1 MRRRNTSSK
10 KAKNQK
16 VQRISKLL
24 LECDSWALLN
34 IKMVLNG
41 YELDE
46 DVILI
51 LIHLSFIEFN
61 ANSFYAYDDYELKKK
76 MRNNA
81 HHILIEICKNKN
93 VELNENMISTILKK
107 VIFTNTAEKFTKEEL
122 HEMLM
127 SLIQRNPEAVKTA
140 YNQYSMFAKYKV

>member
-1 MRRRNTSSK
+1 
-10 KAKNQK
+10 
-16 VQRISKLL
+16 
-24 LECDSWALLN
+24 
-34 IKMVLNG
+34 MVLNG

-51 LIHLSFIEFN
+51 LIHMSFIEFN

-81 HHILIEICKNKN
+81 RHILIEICKNMK

-107 VIFTNTAEKFTKEEL
+107 VIFTNSTEKFSKEEL
-122 HEMLM
+122 HDILM
-127 SLIQRNPEAVKTA
+127 ALIQRNPTAVKAA
-140 YNQYSMFAKYKV
+140 YRQYSMFAKYKV

>member
-1 MRRRNTSSK
+1 
-10 KAKNQK
+10 
-16 VQRISKLL
+16 
-24 LECDSWALLN
+24 
-34 IKMVLNG
+34 MVLNG

-51 LIHLSFIEFN
+51 LIHMSFIEFN
-61 ANSFYAYDDYELKKK
+61 ANSIYTYDEYELKKK

-81 HHILIEICKNKN
+81 HHILIEICKNIK

-107 VIFTNTAEKFTKEEL
+107 VIFTNTTDKFTKEEL

-127 SLIQRNPEAVKTA
+127 SLIKRNSKAVKTA
-140 YNQYSMFAKYKV
+140 YN